1 MRTIRRHA
9 AVTGAVAALALGL
22 SACGGGEETMDQ
34 ANQGNQGSGGQG
46 QASSSAPPSSS
57 AGGDMNAGTTTADD
71 VFGPGCSQVPTDP
84 NNEGSVQGMVDDPVG
99 TAASNNPLLK
109 KLTAA
114 VKAAGLGDTLNKQD
128 ANYTVFAPAD
138 PAFDAIPADQLDAM
152 LNDPKMKEDL
162 TKTLTFHVAPKRMD
176 AAGLVDAGTVKTVQG
191 GELEIGGTAKAP
203 TVNGA
208 KVLCGNVP
216 TANATVF
223 VIDKVLQP
231 GQQ

>member
-22 SACGGGEETMDQ
+22 SACGGGDTAAE
-34 ANQGNQGSGGQG
+34 GNQGDQGGGQD

-57 AGGDMNAGTTTADD
+57 GNGGMNDGMTTADD

-114 VKAAGLGDTLNKQD
+114 VKSAGLVDTLNKQD

-138 PAFDAIPADQLDAM
+138 PAFDEIPADQLDAL
-152 LNDPKMKEDL
+152 LNDPEMKEDL
-162 TKTLTFHVAPKRMD
+162 TKTLTFHVVPERMD
-176 AAGLVDAGTVKTVQG
+176 AAGLVDAGSVETVQG
-191 GELEIGGTAKAP
+191 GEVEIGGSADAP

-231 GQQ
+231 GKQ